1 MNFDCNKT
9 WQFKYDFMDKNIK
22 QSIRMGS
29 IDSLTCLNTQI
40 NLEYEVSDLLDLI
53 IIVMDGRMKEYEF

>member
-22 QSIRMGS
+22 HSIRMGS
-29 IDSLTCLNTQI
+29 IDSLTCLNTQF
-40 NLEYEVSDLLDLI
+40 NVEYEVSDRLDLI